1 MVSHATD
8 TEHILVQK
16 TAEEYRNRG
25 YEVFLEAPL
34 DFLPGFRVDLI
45 AKNADEVKVIEVKA
59 RRSLAANPR
68 ISELARIIE
77 SKPGWSFE
85 LLFVDEPGK
94 LHSPDDARPF
104 KNADIVMRIDQAE
117 KLLELGY
124 TEAAFMLA
132 WSAYEGTAR
141 ELIATEGV
149 LDTGIT
155 ASGYV
160 FDQAIFRGLISREEH
175 NTLTEMRKY
184 RNAIVHGYIT
194 DDFSGELV
202 IELIE
207 TIRRIAT
214 STEPDDSGDLHGH

>member
-1 MVSHATD
+1 
-8 TEHILVQK
+8 
-16 TAEEYRNRG
+16 
-25 YEVFLEAPL
+25 
-34 DFLPGFRVDLI
+34 
-45 AKNADEVKVIEVKA
+45 
-59 RRSLAANPR
+59 
-68 ISELARIIE
+68 
-77 SKPGWSFE
+77 
-85 LLFVDEPGK
+85 
-94 LHSPDDARPF
+94 
-104 KNADIVMRIDQAE
+104 MRIDQAE

-149 LDTGIT
+149 SDTGIT